1 MEMILNLDKKRV
13 CDLSY
18 DKKVVVIK
26 RKDCTTI
33 IMGDDEGRLHI
44 INRRDEATD

>member
-1 MEMILNLDKKRV
+1 MEMILNLDNKRV

-18 DKKVVVIK
+18 DKKEVAIK

-33 IMGDDEGRLHI
+33 IRVDDEGRLHI